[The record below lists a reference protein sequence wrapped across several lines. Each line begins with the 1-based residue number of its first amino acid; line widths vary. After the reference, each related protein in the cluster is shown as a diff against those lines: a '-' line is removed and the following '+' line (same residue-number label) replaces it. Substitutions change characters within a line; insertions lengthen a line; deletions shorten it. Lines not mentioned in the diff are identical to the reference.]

1 MEDTVICKHNQTG
14 YCKFQETCSKVHENQ
29 ICNTKGCDL
38 SKCRKRHPKE
48 CKYFAVQKF
57 CQFGRSCRFKHTESI
72 ESVKVQQLHED
83 FKKIKAEVDLLK
95 NNLKALAGI
104 KQEGKMLTKSVE
116 SLKEDI
122 KKIKSENINILKRI
136 LNIEEDFENESE
148 DESEEQ
154 EMNSLQPNNSH
165 NVEMTGEN
173 EIEEDDDNEDGAEC
187 DLYQIEMVNGDMV
200 WACNLC
206 DHGFDSSLEMKDHMK
221 NKHDKIMNTETVV
234 EDPDKYIELH
244 EDTQDIKSKENK
256 DDSDNNLNDGKFT
269 CTLCLERLDGNHESK
284 EHYIKDHMK
293 DINNTKQGDMC
304 DFGFCMDIE
313 QDRCSQFCN
322 YYKNMI
328 DL

>member
-1 MEDTVICKHNQTG
+1 
-14 YCKFQETCSKVHENQ
+14 
-29 ICNTKGCDL
+29 
-38 SKCRKRHPKE
+38 
-48 CKYFAVQKF
+48 
-57 CQFGRSCRFKHTESI
+57 
-72 ESVKVQQLHED
+72 
-83 FKKIKAEVDLLK
+83 
-95 NNLKALAGI
+95 
-104 KQEGKMLTKSVE
+104 MLTKSVE

-148 DESEEQ
+148 YKSDKQES
-154 EMNSLQPNNSH
+154 NSLMTNNSH
-165 NVEMTGEN
+165 NVEVTGEN
-173 EIEEDDDNEDGAEC
+173 ETEEEDDNEDGAEF

-206 DHGFDSSLEMKDHMK
+206 DHGFDSSIEMKNHIK
-221 NKHDKIMNTETVV
+221 NKHDKILHTETEV
-234 EDPDKYIELH
+234 EDHNTYIQLH
-244 EDTQDIKSKENK
+244 EDTEEIKEK
-256 DDSDNNLNDGKFT
+256 DKDKSGNTLYDGKFT
-269 CTLCLERLDGNHESK
+269 CKLCLERLDGNHESK
-284 EHYIKDHMK
+284 EHYIKEHKK